1 MNRKEQMKKGNM
13 PLRAGKEG
21 KGESGKFNKRRYN
34 SNGGVDA
41 GGKSGYK

>member
-1 MNRKEQMKKGNM
+1 MKKGNL
-13 PLRAGKEG
+13 PLRAGKEQMKER

-41 GGKSGYK
+41 GEKSGYK